1 MCSVFFCEDRIF
13 FWNDD
18 QKISV
23 DCLKLLLSQKILVGF
38 LFLTG
43 LLKKT
48 QTLSN
53 GKTLMPPRLE
63 LGTFSVLGRCDN
75 KYSMAPMRLY
85 RF

>member
-63 LGTFSVLGRCDN
+63 LPVLGRCDN